1 MIQHNYP
8 RIGETV
14 YEETLENGL
23 RVFVFPKPDFG
34 KCYAFFAT
42 RYGGMDTRFQL
53 DGQWLDTPMGIAHYL
68 EHKMF
73 DTPDGGNALQT
84 LSATGASPNAFTST
98 ALTGYHFECADQF
111 WENLETLLRFVS
123 VPYFTKESVEKE
135 QGIIGQEIRM
145 IEDQPGWQAYHLL
158 LEALYQYHPVRNSVA
173 GSVESIS
180 HITAETLYH
189 CHAAFYTPSNMVL
202 CVAGNVDPERVCQMA
217 RDILPKDAKPAI
229 PRDWG
234 RPEPR
239 TVFCPE
245 KRKTMAVA
253 APLLQ
258 MGIKGVPA
266 PDGPGRVR
274 QRLLGELACE
284 VLAGSSSPLYNRLY
298 REGLINSGFYLG
310 YLDYPGCAF
319 LVAGGESQHPEQ
331 VRDAILEEAARLARE
346 GVDEALFQRLK
357 KASYGAYVRS
367 LNSFENLCVEQAQTY
382 FTGGDPWTFPEVY
395 DAMERQDVEAF
406 LRDWVRPE
414 HTALVVIQPQE
425 EGA

>member
-1 MIQHNYP
+1 MIKHIYE

-14 YEETLENGL
+14 YEEALENGL
-23 RVFVFPKPDFG
+23 HVFVFPKPEFG

-73 DTPDGGNALQT
+73 DTPDGGNALK
-84 LSATGASPNAFTST
+84 
-98 ALTGYHFECADQF
+98 
-111 WENLETLLRFVS
+111 TLLTFVS

-158 LEALYQYHPVRNSVA
+158 LEAMYQHHPVRNSVA

-189 CHAAFYTPSNMVL
+189 CHEAFYTPSNMVL
-202 CVAGNVDPERVCQMA
+202 CVAGNVDPEMVCQMA
-217 RDILPKDAKPAI
+217 RDILPQEKKPPI
-229 PRDWG
+229 PRDCG
-234 RPEPR
+234 AQESQQ
-239 TVFCPE
+239 VFRQE
-245 KRKTMAVA
+245 DSRTMAVS

-258 MGIKGVPA
+258 MGIKGTAA
-266 PDGPGRVR
+266 PDGPSQIR

-284 VLAGSSSPLYNRLY
+284 ILVGSSSPLYNRLY
-298 REGLINSGFYLG
+298 EAGLINSGFYCG

-319 LVAGGESQHPEQ
+319 LMAGGESQHPEQ
-331 VRDAILEEAARLARE
+331 VRDAILQEGARLARE

-367 LNSFENLCVEQAQTY
+367 LNSFENLCVEQAQGY
-382 FTGGDPWTFPEVY
+382 FAGGDPWTFPELY
-395 DAMERQDVEAF
+395 DTMERQDVEAF
-406 LRDWVRPE
+406 LAQWVKPE
-414 HTALVVIQPQE
+414 QTSLVVIRPQE
-425 EGA
+425 ERS

>member
-1 MIQHNYP
+1 MLQHNYP

-98 ALTGYHFECADQF
+98 ALTGYHFECTDQF

-180 HITAETLYH
+180 HITAETLYR

-217 RDILPKDAKPAI
+217 RDILPKDAKPTI

-234 RPEPR
+234 RSEPR

-245 KRKTMAVA
+245 KRKAMAVA

-406 LRDWVRPE
+406 LQDWVRPE
-414 HTALVVIQPQE
+414 HAALVVIQPQE
-425 EGA
+425 ERA

>member
-1 MIQHNYP
+1 MIKHIYE

-23 RVFVFPKPDFG
+23 HVFVFPKPEFG

-98 ALTGYHFECADQF
+98 AITGYHFECTDQF
-111 WENLETLLRFVS
+111 WENLKTLLTFVS

-158 LEALYQYHPVRNSVA
+158 LEAMYQHHPVRNSVA

-189 CHAAFYTPSNMVL
+189 CHEAFYTPSNMVL
-202 CVAGNVDPERVCQMA
+202 CVAGNVDPEMVCQMA
-217 RDILPKDAKPAI
+217 RDILPQ
-229 PRDWG
+229 
-234 RPEPR
+234 
-239 TVFCPE
+239 E
-245 KRKTMAVA
+245 K
-253 APLLQ
+253 
-258 MGIKGVPA
+258 
-266 PDGPGRVR
+266 
-274 QRLLGELACE
+274 
-284 VLAGSSSPLYNRLY
+284 
-298 REGLINSGFYLG
+298 
-310 YLDYPGCAF
+310 
-319 LVAGGESQHPEQ
+319 
-331 VRDAILEEAARLARE
+331 
-346 GVDEALFQRLK
+346 
-357 KASYGAYVRS
+357 
-367 LNSFENLCVEQAQTY
+367 
-382 FTGGDPWTFPEVY
+382 
-395 DAMERQDVEAF
+395 
-406 LRDWVRPE
+406 
-414 HTALVVIQPQE
+414 
-425 EGA
+425 

>member
-111 WENLETLLRFVS
+111 WENLETLLTFVS
-123 VPYFTKESVEKE
+123 VPYFTQESVEKE

-158 LEALYQYHPVRNSVA
+158 LEALYQHHPVRNSVA

-180 HITAETLYH
+180 HITAETLYQ

-217 RDILPKDAKPAI
+217 RDILPKQAKPPI
-229 PRDWG
+229 PRDCG
-234 RPEPR
+234 GAGPR
-239 TVFCPE
+239 AVFRQE
-245 KRKTMAVA
+245 DSRTMAVS

-258 MGIKGVPA
+258 LGIKGLPA
-266 PDGPGRVR
+266 PDGPAQVR

-298 REGLINSGFYLG
+298 EAGLINSGFYLS

-319 LVAGGESQHPEQ
+319 LIAGGESQHPDQ
-331 VRDAILEEAARLARE
+331 VREAILQEAARLARE

-367 LNSFENLCVEQAQTY
+367 LNSFENLCVEQAQAY
-382 FTGGDPWTFPEVY
+382 FAGGDPWTFPEVY
-395 DAMERQDVEAF
+395 DAMERQDVEGF
-406 LRDWVRPE
+406 LREWVRPE
-414 HTALVVIQPQE
+414 YTAMVVIRPQE
-425 EGA
+425 ERA

>member
-331 VRDAILEEAARLARE
+331 VRDAILEEAARLVRE

>member
-1 MIQHNYP
+1 MIKHIYE

-23 RVFVFPKPDFG
+23 HVFVFPKPEFG

-98 ALTGYHFECADQF
+98 AITGYHFECTDQF
-111 WENLETLLRFVS
+111 WENLKTLLTFVS

-158 LEALYQYHPVRNSVA
+158 LEAMYQHHPVRNSVA

-189 CHAAFYTPSNMVL
+189 CHEAFYTPSNMVL
-202 CVAGNVDPERVCQMA
+202 CVAGNVDPEMVC
-217 RDILPKDAKPAI
+217 R
-229 PRDWG
+229 
-234 RPEPR
+234 
-239 TVFCPE
+239 
-245 KRKTMAVA
+245 TMAVS

-258 MGIKGVPA
+258 MGIKGTAA
-266 PDGPGRVR
+266 PDGPSQIR

-284 VLAGSSSPLYNRLY
+284 ILVGSSSPLYNRLY
-298 REGLINSGFYLG
+298 EAGLINSGFYCG

-319 LVAGGESQHPEQ
+319 LMAGGESQHPEQ
-331 VRDAILEEAARLARE
+331 VRDAILQEGARLARE

-367 LNSFENLCVEQAQTY
+367 LNSFENLCVEQAQGY
-382 FTGGDPWTFPEVY
+382 FAGGDPWTFPELY
-395 DAMERQDVEAF
+395 DTMERQDVEAF
-406 LRDWVRPE
+406 LAQWVKPE
-414 HTALVVIQPQE
+414 QTSLVVIRPQE
-425 EGA
+425 ERS